1 MTDNLPALTH
11 DGKRSSISAVSPQ
24 PRLSPLFRRLLWG
37 VTAPRNTRY
46 YSLLGKE
53 AWRNFRELR
62 KAEVQLRRRPT
73 SRSSATEGPP
83 PPRPP
88 YALPTHSHRGS
99 GRPGPHR
106 LFFTRSQFYSPGTVF
121 RDENLEAH
129 RRVFCTLNG

>member
-46 YSLLGKE
+46 YSLFAKE

-83 PPRPP
+83 TPRPP
-88 YALPTHSHRGS
+88 NALHTAFTHLKAVELPLMAPHPRG
-99 GRPGPHR
+99 REP
-106 LFFTRSQFYSPGTVF
+106 
-121 RDENLEAH
+121 RDS
-129 RRVFCTLNG
+129 